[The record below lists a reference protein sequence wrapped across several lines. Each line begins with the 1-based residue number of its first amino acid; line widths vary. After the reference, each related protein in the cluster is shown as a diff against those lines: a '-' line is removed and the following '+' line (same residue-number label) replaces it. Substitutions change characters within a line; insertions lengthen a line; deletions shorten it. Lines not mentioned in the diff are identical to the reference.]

1 MAELAGKGTPE
12 MPRCGWPSPRAGF
25 RDGRTQRW
33 QDSGTAGI
41 RDGRMRVQLS
51 LHPWLA
57 PGSGRKQRTIIF
69 SQGCFDT
76 RALLSRNAI

>member
-1 MAELAGKGTPE
+1 MVLVSVWQSWLERAPLRCPGVAGPLPGQDLGMAGL
-12 MPRCGWPSPRAGF
+12 
-25 RDGRTQRW
+25 
-33 QDSGTAGI
+33 

-51 LHPWLA
+51 LHSWLA